1 MNCGFV
7 ALIGRPNVGKSTL
20 MNHLLKQK
28 ISITSRKPQTTRHRI
43 LGINTTDAG
52 QAIYMDTPGMHN
64 SEKRALNRYL
74 NRTAETTLLGV
85 DVIVWLIDGLSWHEY
100 DEVIFK
106 KLEQAG
112 LPVILAVNKVDK
124 VADKEAILTFFNDA
138 QHRFPFKHLVPIS
151 ALKRTNLDQLES
163 LIMTLLPER
172 DLIYPEDQV
181 TDRSE
186 RFLAAEIVREKLT
199 RRLGDELPY
208 ALTVEIERY
217 DDCMD
222 AGGRATHGAVAGE
235 KPGITKIYA
244 IIWVERLTQKN
255 IVIGKDGE
263 MLKKVGTDARL
274 DIEKLIGQKVY
285 LQLWVKVKKGWSDS
299 ERALQSLGFND

>member
-43 LGINTTDAG
+43 LGINTTAAG
-52 QAIYMDTPGMHN
+52 QAIYMDTPGMHGN
-64 SEKRALNRYL
+64 EQKALNRYL

-100 DEVIFK
+100 DEIIFK

-112 LPVILAVNKVDK
+112 LPVILAANKVDK
-124 VADKEAILTFFNDA
+124 VKDKEDILTFFSEA
-138 QHRFPFKHLVPIS
+138 QHRFPFAHMIPIS
-151 ALKRTNLDQLES
+151 ALKSTNLEELEG
-163 LIMTLLPER
+163 LIMAMLPES
-172 DLIYPEDQV
+172 DLIYPEDQI
-181 TDRSE
+181 TDRPE
-186 RFLAAEIVREKLT
+186 RFLCAEIVREKLT

-208 ALTVEIERY
+208 AITVEIERY
-217 DDCMD
+217 E
-222 AGGRATHGAVAGE
+222 E
-235 KPGITKIYA
+235 KPHITKIYA
-244 IIWVERLTQKN
+244 IIWVERLGQKT
-255 IVIGKDGE
+255 IVIGDNGE

-274 DIEKLIGQKVY
+274 DIEKLLDKKVY
-285 LQLWVKVKKGWSDS
+285 IQLWVKVKKGWSDN

>member
-1 MNCGFV
+1 MNCGYV

-43 LGINTTDAG
+43 VGINTTPAG
-52 QAIYMDTPGMHN
+52 QAIYLDTPGMHDN
-64 SEKRALNRYL
+64 QSRALNRHL

-85 DVIVWLIDGLSWHEY
+85 DVIVWIIDGFSWHIY

-124 VADKEAILTFFNDA
+124 VKDKDAILSFFDAA
-138 QHRFPFKHLVPIS
+138 QHRYPFAQLIPIS
-151 ALKRTNLDQLES
+151 ALRGINLEKLEE
-163 LIMTLLPER
+163 LIFELLPENP
-172 DLIYPEDQV
+172 LIFPEDQV
-181 TDRSE
+181 TDRPQ

-199 RRLGDELPY
+199 RRLGAELPY
-208 ALTVEIERY
+208 ELTVEIERY
-217 DDCMD
+217 EELE
-222 AGGRATHGAVAGE
+222 T
-235 KPGITKIYA
+235 ITKIYA
-244 IIWVERLTQKN
+244 IIWVERDTQKN
-255 IVIGKDGE
+255 IVIGKEGE

-274 DIEKLIGQKVY
+274 DIERMIGQKVFI
-285 LQLWVKVKKGWSDS
+285 QLWVKVKRGWSDN
-299 ERALQSLGFND
+299 ERDLQSLGFND

>member
-43 LGINTTDAG
+43 LGINTTEAG

-124 VADKEAILTFFNDA
+124 VKDKDAILAFFAEA
-138 QHRFPFKHLVPIS
+138 QHRFPFEHLIPIS
-151 ALKRTNLDQLES
+151 ALKRTNLEQLES
-163 LIMTLLPER
+163 LIMTLLPAS
-172 DLIYPEDQV
+172 DLIYPEDQI
-181 TDRSE
+181 TDRPE

-217 DDCMD
+217 
-222 AGGRATHGAVAGE
+222 E
-235 KPGITKIYA
+235 ELPGITKIYA

-263 MLKKVGTDARL
+263 MLKKVGTDARF
-274 DIEKLIGQKVY
+274 DIEKLIGRKVY
-285 LQLWVKVKKGWSDS
+285 LQLWVKVKKNWSDN
-299 ERALQSLGFND
+299 ERAMQSLGFNDG

>member
-43 LGINTTDAG
+43 LGINTTEAG

-64 SEKRALNRYL
+64 NEKRALNRYL

-85 DVIVWLIDGLSWHEY
+85 DVIVWLIDGLSWHDY

-112 LPVILAVNKVDK
+112 LPVVLAVNKVDK
-124 VADKEAILTFFNDA
+124 VKDKEAILTFFAEA
-138 QHRFPFKHLVPIS
+138 QHRYPFEHLIPIS

-163 LIMTLLPER
+163 VIMKLLPAS
-172 DLIYPEDQV
+172 DLIYPEDQI
-181 TDRSE
+181 TDRPE
-186 RFLAAEIVREKLT
+186 RFLAAEIIREKLT

-208 ALTVEIERY
+208 ALTVEMERY
-217 DDCMD
+217 
-222 AGGRATHGAVAGE
+222 E
-235 KPGITKIYA
+235 ELPGITKIYA
-244 IIWVERLTQKN
+244 IIWVERLSQKN
-255 IVIGKDGE
+255 IVIGKEGE
-263 MLKKVGTDARL
+263 MLKKVGTDARF

-285 LQLWVKVKKGWSDS
+285 LQLWVKVKKNWSDN
-299 ERALQSLGFND
+299 ERAMQSLGFNDG

>member
-1 MNCGFV
+1 MKCGFA

-43 LGINTTDAG
+43 VGINTTEAG
-52 QAIYMDTPGMHN
+52 QVVYLDTPGMHQ
-64 SEKRALNRYL
+64 SDKRALNRYL
-74 NRTAETTLLGV
+74 NRAADTALLGV
-85 DVIVWLIDGLSWHEY
+85 DVVVWLIDGLSFHEY
-100 DEVIFK
+100 DEIIFK

-112 LPVILAVNKVDK
+112 LPVILAVNKVDRIK
-124 VADKEAILTFFNDA
+124 DKEQILAFFAEA

-151 ALKRTNLDQLES
+151 ALKNTHLEE
-163 LIMTLLPER
+163 LEKAIFELLPEGG
-172 DLIYPEDQV
+172 LIYPEDQI
-181 TDRSE
+181 TDRPE
-186 RFLAAEIVREKLT
+186 RFLCAEIIREKLT

-208 ALTVEIERY
+208 ALTVEIELFQ
-217 DDCMD
+217 
-222 AGGRATHGAVAGE
+222 E
-235 KPGITKIYA
+235 QPGITKIYA
-244 IIWVERLTQKN
+244 VIWVERPAQKT

-274 DIEKLIGQKVY
+274 DIEKLLDRKVY
-285 LQLWVKVKKGWSDS
+285 MQLWVKVKKGWSDN

>member
-43 LGINTTDAG
+43 LGINTTEAG

-64 SEKRALNRYL
+64 NEKRALNRYL

-124 VADKEAILTFFNDA
+124 VKDKDAILTFFAEA
-138 QHRFPFKHLVPIS
+138 QHRFPFEHLIPIS

-163 LIMTLLPER
+163 LIMKLLPEN
-172 DLIYPEDQV
+172 DLIYPEDQI
-181 TDRSE
+181 TDRPE
-186 RFLAAEIVREKLT
+186 RFLAAEIIREKLT

-208 ALTVEIERY
+208 ALTVEMERY
-217 DDCMD
+217 EELP
-222 AGGRATHGAVAGE
+222 H
-235 KPGITKIYA
+235 ITKIYA

-255 IVIGKDGE
+255 IVIGKDGD
-263 MLKKVGTDARL
+263 MLKKVGTDARF

-285 LQLWVKVKKGWSDS
+285 LQLWVKVKKNWSDN
-299 ERALQSLGFND
+299 ERAMQSLGFND

>member
-43 LGINTTDAG
+43 LGINTTEAG
-52 QAIYMDTPGMHN
+52 QAIYMDTPGMHS

-124 VADKEAILTFFNDA
+124 VKDKDAILTFFA
-138 QHRFPFKHLVPIS
+138 EARHRFPFEHLIPIS

-163 LIMTLLPER
+163 LILTLLPTS
-172 DLIYPEDQV
+172 DLIYPEDQI
-181 TDRSE
+181 TDRPE
-186 RFLAAEIVREKLT
+186 RFLAAEIIREKLT

-217 DDCMD
+217 
-222 AGGRATHGAVAGE
+222 E
-235 KPGITKIYA
+235 ELPGITKIYA
-244 IIWVERLTQKN
+244 IIWIERLTQKN
-255 IVIGKDGE
+255 IVIGKEGE
-263 MLKKVGTDARL
+263 MLKKVGTDARF

-285 LQLWVKVKKGWSDS
+285 LQLWVKVKKNWSDN
-299 ERALQSLGFND
+299 ERAMQSLGFNDG

>member
-43 LGINTTDAG
+43 LGINTTEAG

-64 SEKRALNRYL
+64 NEKRALNRYL

-124 VADKEAILTFFNDA
+124 VKDKDEILKFFAEA
-138 QHRFPFKHLVPIS
+138 QHRFPFEHLIPIS
-151 ALKRTNLDQLES
+151 ALKRTNLDELEG
-163 LIMTLLPER
+163 LILKMLPES
-172 DLIYPEDQV
+172 DLIYPEDQI
-181 TDRSE
+181 TDRPE
-186 RFLAAEIVREKLT
+186 RFLAAEIIREKLT

-208 ALTVEIERY
+208 ALTVEMERY
-217 DDCMD
+217 
-222 AGGRATHGAVAGE
+222 E
-235 KPGITKIYA
+235 ELPNITKIYA
-244 IIWVERLTQKN
+244 IIWVERVGQKN
-255 IVIGKDGE
+255 IVIGQDGD
-263 MLKKVGTDARL
+263 MLKKVGTDARF
-274 DIEKLIGQKVY
+274 DIEKLIEQKVY
-285 LQLWVKVKKGWSDS
+285 LQLWVKVKKNWSDN
-299 ERALQSLGFND
+299 ERSMQSLGFNDG

>member
-43 LGINTTDAG
+43 LGINTTEAG

-64 SEKRALNRYL
+64 NEKRAMNRYL

-124 VADKEAILTFFNDA
+124 VKDKDAILTFFSEA
-138 QHRFPFKHLVPIS
+138 RHRFPFEHLVPIS

-163 LIMTLLPER
+163 LIMKLLPEN
-172 DLIYPEDQV
+172 DLIYPEDQI
-181 TDRSE
+181 TDRPE
-186 RFLAAEIVREKLT
+186 RFLAAEIIREKLT

-208 ALTVEIERY
+208 ALTVEMERY
-217 DDCMD
+217 EELP
-222 AGGRATHGAVAGE
+222 T
-235 KPGITKIYA
+235 ITKIYA

-263 MLKKVGTDARL
+263 MLKK
-274 DIEKLIGQKVY
+274 
-285 LQLWVKVKKGWSDS
+285 
-299 ERALQSLGFND
+299 

>member
-1 MNCGFV
+1 MNCGYV

-43 LGINTTDAG
+43 VGINTTPAG
-52 QAIYMDTPGMHN
+52 QAIYLDTPGMHDN
-64 SEKRALNRYL
+64 QSRALNRHL

-85 DVIVWLIDGLSWHEY
+85 DVIVWIIDGFSWHIY

-124 VADKEAILTFFNDA
+124 VKDKDKDAILSFFDAA
-138 QHRFPFKHLVPIS
+138 QHRYPFAQLIPIS
-151 ALKRTNLDQLES
+151 ALRGINLEKLEE
-163 LIMTLLPER
+163 LIFELLPENP
-172 DLIYPEDQV
+172 LIFPEDQV
-181 TDRSE
+181 TDRPQ

-199 RRLGDELPY
+199 RRLGAELPY
-208 ALTVEIERY
+208 ELTVEIERY
-217 DDCMD
+217 EELE
-222 AGGRATHGAVAGE
+222 T
-235 KPGITKIYA
+235 ITKIYA
-244 IIWVERLTQKN
+244 IIWVERDTQKN
-255 IVIGKDGE
+255 IVIGKEGE

-274 DIEKLIGQKVY
+274 DIERMIGQKVFI
-285 LQLWVKVKKGWSDS
+285 QLWVKVKRGWSDN

>member
-43 LGINTTDAG
+43 LGINTTAAG

-64 SEKRALNRYL
+64 NETRALNRHL
-74 NRTAETTLLGV
+74 NRTAESTLLGV
-85 DVIVWLIDGLSWHEY
+85 DLIVWLIDGLSWHEY

-124 VADKEAILTFFNDA
+124 VKEKDAILTFFDAA
-138 QHRFPFKHLVPIS
+138 QHRFPFQHLVPIS
-151 ALKRTNLDQLES
+151 ALKGINLEQLEA
-163 LIMTLLPER
+163 LIFALLPEN

-181 TDRSE
+181 TDRPE

-199 RRLGDELPY
+199 RRLGAELPY
-208 ALTVEIERY
+208 ELTVEIERY
-217 DDCMD
+217 
-222 AGGRATHGAVAGE
+222 E
-235 KPGITKIYA
+235 ELPNITKIYA
-244 IIWVERLTQKN
+244 IIWVERPTQKN
-255 IVIGKDGE
+255 IVIGKEGE
-263 MLKKVGTDARL
+263 MLKKIGTDARI

-285 LQLWVKVKKGWSDS
+285 LQLWVKVKRGWSDN

>member
-43 LGINTTDAG
+43 LGINTTEAG
-52 QAIYMDTPGMHN
+52 QVIYMDTPGMHN
-64 SEKRALNRYL
+64 NEKRAMNRYL

-124 VADKEAILTFFNDA
+124 VKDKDAILTFFAEA
-138 QHRFPFKHLVPIS
+138 QHRFPFEHLVPIS

-163 LIMTLLPER
+163 LIMKLLPEN
-172 DLIYPEDQV
+172 DLIYPEDQI
-181 TDRSE
+181 TDHPE

-208 ALTVEIERY
+208 ALTVEMERY
-217 DDCMD
+217 
-222 AGGRATHGAVAGE
+222 E
-235 KPGITKIYA
+235 ELPNITKIYA

-263 MLKKVGTDARL
+263 MLKKVGTDARF

-285 LQLWVKVKKGWSDS
+285 LQLWVKVKKNWSDN
-299 ERALQSLGFND
+299 ERAMQSLGFNDG

>member
-43 LGINTTDAG
+43 LGINTSEAG
-52 QAIYMDTPGMHN
+52 QAIYMDTPGMH
-64 SEKRALNRYL
+64 SSDKRALNRYL

-112 LPVILAVNKVDK
+112 LPVILAANKVDK
-124 VADKEAILTFFNDA
+124 VVDKEAILTFFNEA

-151 ALKRTNLDQLES
+151 ALKRTNLDELEK
-163 LIMTLLPER
+163 LIMALLPER

-208 ALTVEIERY
+208 ELTVEIERY
-217 DDCMD
+217 E
-222 AGGRATHGAVAGE
+222 E
-235 KPGITKIYA
+235 KPTITKIYA

-263 MLKKVGTDARL
+263 MLKKVGTDARI
-274 DIEKLIGQKVY
+274 DIEKLLGQKVY

>member
-43 LGINTTDAG
+43 LGINTTEAG

-124 VADKEAILTFFNDA
+124 VKDKDAILAFFAEA
-138 QHRFPFKHLVPIS
+138 QHRFPFEHLVPIS

-163 LIMTLLPER
+163 LIMKMLPEN
-172 DLIYPEDQV
+172 DLIYPEDQI
-181 TDRSE
+181 TDRPE
-186 RFLAAEIVREKLT
+186 RFLAAEIIREKLT

-208 ALTVEIERY
+208 ALTVEMERY
-217 DDCMD
+217 EELP
-222 AGGRATHGAVAGE
+222 H
-235 KPGITKIYA
+235 ITKIYA

-255 IVIGKDGE
+255 IVIGKDGD
-263 MLKKVGTDARL
+263 MLKKVGTDARF

-285 LQLWVKVKKGWSDS
+285 LQLWVKVKKNWSDN
-299 ERALQSLGFND
+299 ERAMQSLGFND

>member
-1 MNCGFV
+1 MNCGYV

-74 NRTAETTLLGV
+74 NRTADTTLTGV

-100 DEVIFK
+100 DEAIFK

-124 VADKEAILTFFNDA
+124 VADKEAILKFFDEA

-151 ALKRTNLDQLES
+151 ALKGINLDQLES
-163 LIMTLLPER
+163 LIMALLPEQG
-172 DLIYPEDQV
+172 LIYPEDQI

-217 DDCMD
+217 E
-222 AGGRATHGAVAGE
+222 E
-235 KPGITKIYA
+235 KPNITKIYA

-263 MLKKVGTDARL
+263 MLKKVGTDARQ